1 MIILTQH
8 AEEQM
13 RIRKIDKNE
22 VIDAL
27 NNPDDLLYDVLEK
40 TFVAVKRLN
49 GKYLIVIFSVGVG
62 FVKVVT
68 AFRTDKLSMVDNRI
82 KRGRWVRI

>member
-1 MIILTQH
+1 MIVFTQH

-13 RIRKIDKNE
+13 RIRKIDRNE
-22 VIDAL
+22 VIDTL
-27 NNPDDLLYDVLEK
+27 NDPDDLLYDVLEK

-49 GKYLIVIFSVGVG
+49 GKILIVVFSISSG

-82 KRGRWVRI
+82 KKGRWVRI

>member
-1 MIILTQH
+1 MIIFTQH
-8 AEEQM
+8 AEKQM
-13 RIRKIDKNE
+13 KIRKIDKNE

-49 GKYLIVIFSVGVG
+49 GKYLIVIFSVSVG

-68 AFRTDKLSMVDNRI
+68 AFRTDKLSMVDNRV

>member
-1 MIILTQH
+1 MIIFTQH

-13 RIRKIDKNE
+13 RIRKIDKND
-22 VIDAL
+22 VIDTL

-49 GKYLIVIFSVGVG
+49 GKYLIVIFSLSAG

-68 AFRTDKLSMVDNRI
+68 AFRTDKLSMVENRV
-82 KRGRWVRI
+82 KKGRWVRI

>member
-1 MIILTQH
+1 MIIFTQH

-22 VIDAL
+22 VIDTL

-40 TFVAVKRLN
+40 ILS
-49 GKYLIVIFSVGVG
+49 SV
-62 FVKVVT
+62 
-68 AFRTDKLSMVDNRI
+68 
-82 KRGRWVRI
+82 

>member
-1 MIILTQH
+1 MIIFTH

-13 RIRKIDKNE
+13 RIRKIDKKE

-27 NNPDDLLYDVLEK
+27 SNPDDLLYDVLEK

-49 GKYLIVIFSVGVG
+49 RKYLIVIFSYV
-62 FVKVVT
+62 
-68 AFRTDKLSMVDNRI
+68 
-82 KRGRWVRI
+82 

>member
-1 MIILTQH
+1 MIIFTQH

-13 RIRKIDKNE
+13 RIRKIDKK
-22 VIDAL
+22 IDTL

-49 GKYLIVIFSVGVG
+49 GKYLIVIFSLSAG

-68 AFRTDKLSMVDNRI
+68 AFRTDKLSMVENRV
-82 KRGRWVRI
+82 KKGRWVRI